1 MGRILKRVPLDFKW
15 TLNQK
20 WKGYLNPYCSYKCEA
35 CDGGGYNEGTKKIY
49 DEWYNFENAVYKQN
63 PYRPNARYNAT
74 AHNNNI
80 TESEVEALVR
90 AGRLSDLMDSKY
102 HFNDEKNVWE
112 KLDMSVPHKDRKWV
126 ECEQP
131 TFPTPEEVNRW
142 NMESPFG
149 HDSINAHICV
159 EVRAKELGVYGMCEC
174 CDGEGEIWFSDE
186 IKELSENWE
195 RVDPPV
201 GEGYQMWENTS
212 EGSPQSPVFET
223 LDELCEWCS
232 ENASIFGTSQFVSK
246 EEWMRCLGGDELLIK
261 DGVILN

>member
-15 TLNQK
+15 SLKQK
-20 WKGYLNPYCSYKCEA
+20 WKGYLNPYRSYRCEA

-49 DEWYNFENAVYKQN
+49 DEWYNFENAVYKRN
-63 PYRPNARYNAT
+63 PYKPNARYNAT

-90 AGRLSDLMDSKY
+90 GGRLSDLMDSKY

-112 KLDMSVPHKDRKWV
+112 KLDMSVPYKDRKWV

-142 NMESPFG
+142 NLESTFG

-159 EVRAKELGVYGMCEC
+159 RTRAKELGVYDMCEC
-174 CDGEGEIWFSDE
+174 CGGDGEIWFSDE
-186 IKELSENWE
+186 IKELSYNWE

-246 EEWMRCLGGDELLIK
+246 EEWMKCLGGDELLIK

>member
-15 TLNQK
+15 ALNQK
-20 WKGYLNPYCSYKCEA
+20 WKGYLNPYCSYRCEA
-35 CDGGGYNEGTKKIY
+35 CDGGGYNEGTKKIH

-102 HFNDEKNVWE
+102 HFNNEKNVWE
-112 KLDMSVPHKDRKWV
+112 KLDRSVPHKDRKWV

-142 NMESPFG
+142 NMTGMG
-149 HDSINAHICV
+149 HDSINASICV
-159 EVRAKELGVYGMCEC
+159 RTRAKELGVYGMCEC
-174 CDGEGEIWFSDE
+174 CDGEGEIWFGDE
-186 IKELSENWE
+186 IKELSEHWE

-232 ENASIFGTSQFVSK
+232 ENASIFGTNQFVSK

>member
-20 WKGYLNPYCSYKCEA
+20 WKGYLNPYRSYKCEA
-35 CDGGGYNEGTKKIY
+35 CDGGGYNEETKKIH
-49 DEWYNFENAVYKQN
+49 DEWYNFDNAVYRTN
-63 PYRPNARYNAT
+63 PYRPNSRYNIN
-74 AHNNNI
+74 AHSNNI
-80 TESEVEALVR
+80 TESEIEALVR
-90 AGRLSDLMDSKY
+90 GGRLSDLMDFWY

-112 KLDMSVPHKDRKWV
+112 KYDRNLPREERQWV

-131 TFPTPEEVNRW
+131 TFPTPEEVNKW
-142 NMESPFG
+142 NMTGMG
-149 HDSINAHICV
+149 HDAINASICV
-159 EVRAKELGVYGMCEC
+159 RVRATEKGVYGMCEC
-174 CDGEGEIWFSDE
+174 CGGDGEIWFSDE
-186 IKELSENWE
+186 IEKLAENWVGYE
-195 RVDPPV
+195 PPM

-246 EEWMRCLGGDELLIK
+246 EEWMKCLGGDELLIK

>member
-20 WKGYLNPYCSYKCEA
+20 WKGYLNPYRSYRCEA
-35 CDGGGYNEGTKKIY
+35 CDGGGYNVETKKIY
-49 DEWYNFENAVYKQN
+49 DEWYGFENAVYKQN
-63 PYRPNARYNAT
+63 PHRPKSMYNVR

-90 AGRLSDLMDSKY
+90 GGRLSDLMDGWY

-112 KLDMSVPHKDRKWV
+112 KCDRSLPQGHRWV
-126 ECEQP
+126 ECDQP
-131 TFPTPEEVNRW
+131 TFPTPEEVNIW
-142 NMESPFG
+142 NMTGMG
-149 HDSINAHICV
+149 HDSINASICV
-159 EVRAKELGVYGMCEC
+159 RTRAKERGVYGMCEC

-186 IKELSENWE
+186 IKDLSENWE
-195 RVDPPV
+195 GYDPPV

>member
-20 WKGYLNPYCSYKCEA
+20 WKGYLNPYRSYRCET
-35 CDGGGYNEGTKKIY
+35 CDGGGYNVETKKIY
-49 DEWYNFENAVYKQN
+49 DEWYGFDNAVYKPN
-63 PYRPNARYNAT
+63 PYRPNARYNVR

-90 AGRLSDLMDSKY
+90 GGRLSDLMDGWY

-112 KLDMSVPHKDRKWV
+112 KCDRSLPQGQRWV
-126 ECEQP
+126 ECDQP
-131 TFPTPEEVNRW
+131 TFPTPEEVNIW
-142 NMESPFG
+142 NMTGMG
-149 HDSINAHICV
+149 HDAINASICV
-159 EVRAKELGVYGMCEC
+159 RTIAQERGVYGMCEC
-174 CDGEGEIWFSDE
+174 CDGDGEIWFSDE
-186 IKELSENWE
+186 IKELSYNWE

-246 EEWMRCLGGDELLIK
+246 EEWMKCLGHDLYIK
-261 DGVILN
+261 DNIIMN